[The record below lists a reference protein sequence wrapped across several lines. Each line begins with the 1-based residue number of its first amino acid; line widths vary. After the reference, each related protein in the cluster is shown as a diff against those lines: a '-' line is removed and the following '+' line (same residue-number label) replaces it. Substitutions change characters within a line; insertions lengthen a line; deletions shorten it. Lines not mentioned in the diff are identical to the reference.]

1 MIVKTPTLLLTL
13 AAAAIILAAVAG
25 PRGASAAPLA
35 SPSLAPPSFAPPP
48 TPSLGPPSEALPVAS
63 PEAVVPD
70 EPRARKSPLVGLGL
84 TVGVP
89 AVGLLV
95 GIPLAERGSAV
106 GLGPLLVAASVIV
119 GPSVGWF
126 YAGHSGYGLATT
138 GGRLTGG
145 LILAWVAL
153 ESWGRPLNSSGSAL
167 VWTGMAVIGASTL
180 VDLVGVPAV
189 IGRDNERIRATFVPT
204 VHRGGGGLALA
215 GSF

>member
-1 MIVKTPTLLLTL
+1 MIVKTTPLLLTL
-13 AAAAIILAAVAG
+13 AAATIILAAVAG

-35 SPSLAPPSFAPPP
+35 PPSLAPAP
-48 TPSLGPPSEALPVAS
+48 PSLGPPSEALPVAP

-70 EPRARKSPLVGLGL
+70 APRARKSPLVGLGL

-89 AVGLLV
+89 ALGLLV
-95 GIPLAERGSAV
+95 GIPLADRGSAV

-126 YAGHSGYGLATT
+126 YAGHTGYGLATT

-153 ESWGRPLNSSGSAL
+153 ESWGRPLNSSGTAL
-167 VWTGMAVIGASTL
+167 AWTGMAVIGASTL
-180 VDLVGVPAV
+180 VDLAGVPAV

-204 VHRGGGGLALA
+204 AHRGGGGLALA

>member
-1 MIVKTPTLLLTL
+1 MFVKTTPLLLILT
-13 AAAAIILAAVAG
+13 AAAIILAAVAG
-25 PRGASAAPLA
+25 PRGASAAPLGP
-35 SPSLAPPSFAPPP
+35 PSLAPQPPPSF
-48 TPSLGPPSEALPVAS
+48 GPPSEALPVAPS
-63 PEAVVPD
+63 EAGVPD
-70 EPRARKSPLVGLGL
+70 APRARKSPLVGLGL

-89 AVGLLV
+89 ALGLLV

-106 GLGPLLVAASVIV
+106 GLGPVLVAASVIV

-126 YAGHSGYGLATT
+126 YAGHTGYGLATT

-153 ESWGRPLNSSGSAL
+153 ESWGRPLNSSGTTLA
-167 VWTGMAVIGASTL
+167 WTGIAVVGASTL
-180 VDLVGVPAV
+180 VDLAGVPAV
-189 IGRDNERIRATFVPT
+189 IGRDNERIRTTFVPT